1 MVTISALKSDRVGSI
16 RHPLGGGERERQ
28 HRLFERNAAL
38 AAQYGDNRRG
48 FYAAMAAM
56 TPIAA
61 GVSFAEV
68 KEPTVTGW
76 WATPETDR
84 RDRVILFIHGGGY
97 HLGDAASY
105 RGLGS
110 HVAALTHCPV
120 FLMDYPLAPEHRF
133 PAAYDAAIRARDWL
147 ALSGIERLALVGDS
161 AGGGLALAIQNEPL
175 PKASLACTCVFSPWT
190 DLALTGDSFK
200 DPNIHDPVF
209 KPEVLAG
216 LASSYLDG
224 ANPRDGRASPLFSIP
239 DDLAPL
245 YIQVGS
251 DELLLDD
258 SQSYAQL
265 AAQKGTEVRLDVFE
279 GMHHVFQR
287 DVGGIE
293 TAAVALGLAAN
304 FIAKH
309 W

>member
-1 MVTISALKSDRVGSI
+1 MATISVLRPDLFRTV
-16 RHPLGGGERERQ
+16 RHPLAAGEHERQ
-28 HRLFERNAAL
+28 ERLFKRNAAL
-38 AAQYGDNRRG
+38 AAQFGSDRRG
-48 FYAAMAAM
+48 FYAAMAAL
-56 TPIAA
+56 TPCAA
-61 GVSFAEV
+61 GVTFAAVTEEEV
-68 KEPTVTGW
+68 AGW
-76 WATPETDR
+76 WATPDVARKDR
-84 RDRVILFIHGGGY
+84 AILFIHGGGY

-105 RGLGS
+105 RGFGS
-110 HVAALTHCPV
+110 HIAALTRCPV

-133 PAAYDAAIRARDWL
+133 PAAYDAAIRARDWI
-147 ALSGIERLALVGDS
+147 ARSGVERIALVGDS
-161 AGGGLALAIQNEPL
+161 AGGGLALALQGVPMSN
-175 PKASLACTCVFSPWT
+175 SRLAGICVFSPWT
-190 DLALTGDSFK
+190 DLALTGKSFA
-200 DPNIHDPVF
+200 DPSTHDPVF

-216 LASSYLDG
+216 LARSYLGG

-265 AAQKGTEVRLDVFE
+265 AAQKGGEVRLDVFE

-287 DVGGIE
+287 DVGAIE
-293 TAAVALGLAAN
+293 TAAVALGLAAH
-304 FIAKH
+304 FINEH